1 MTTMHHPQ
9 AALEVE
15 NLHKSYDGTEV
26 LKGVSLTAHKQDRKS
41 VV

>member
-26 LKGVSLTAHKQDRKS
+26 LKGVSLTAHKH
-41 VV
+41 